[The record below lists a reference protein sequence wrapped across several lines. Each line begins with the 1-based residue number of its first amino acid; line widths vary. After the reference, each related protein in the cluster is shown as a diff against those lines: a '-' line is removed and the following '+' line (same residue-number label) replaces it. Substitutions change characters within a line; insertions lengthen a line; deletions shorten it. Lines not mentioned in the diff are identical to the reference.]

1 MTPSR
6 RPPRADD
13 AVIPAPRST
22 SDALEA
28 PAPRADASSAQAR
41 ALARL
46 LDTIVRVPGTEIRLG
61 LDPLLGL
68 VPGVGDLLGGALSA
82 YVLVL
87 AARAGAA
94 GPVLVRMLGN
104 LGVDALVGTVP
115 LLGDL
120 FDVGFK
126 ANARNVALL
135 ERHLDSPRETARASG
150 AVVAA
155 IVVAALLLVAGGI
168 AATVWV
174 VGWLVG

>member
-1 MTPSR
+1 MTSAGRPSR
-6 RPPRADD
+6 VAAREP
-13 AVIPAPRST
+13 S
-22 SDALEA
+22 
-28 PAPRADASSAQAR
+28 ADAPTAQAR

-87 AARAGAA
+87 AARSGASTT
-94 GPVLVRMLGN
+94 VLVRMLGN
-104 LGVDALVGTVP
+104 LGLDALVGAVP

-135 ERHLDSPRETARASG
+135 ERHLASPRATARASG
-150 AVVAA
+150 AIVAA
-155 IVVAALLLVAGGI
+155 VVVAALLLVVGGI
-168 AATVWV
+168 AATVWLV
-174 VGWLVG
+174 RWLAGMVG

>member
-1 MTPSR
+1 MTPAM
-6 RPPRADD
+6 RPARD
-13 AVIPAPRST
+13 AEIARS
-22 SDALEA
+22 SEA
-28 PAPRADASSAQAR
+28 PSAQAR

-46 LDTIVRVPGTEIRLG
+46 LDTVVRVPGTQIRLG

-68 VPGVGDLLGGALSA
+68 VPGVGDLLGGALST

-87 AARAGAA
+87 AARAGATS
-94 GPVLVRMLGN
+94 PVLLRMLGN

-135 ERHLDSPRETARASG
+135 ERHLAAPTDTARASG
-150 AVVAA
+150 AMVAG
-155 IVVAALLLVAGGI
+155 IVLAALLLVAGGI

-174 VGWLVG
+174 VRWLAGAVA